1 MIDPSSPNTHDSK
14 QGLTGYIADYLQR
27 WRYLSIPALL
37 YLLHAAFLTG
47 SLAISALFFNLAI
60 DAMGYPRTFL
70 GQLDSLAILVAAS
83 LSLPLWWLVTRIGL
97 RQAMIANAIIQ
108 ATSVFIYA
116 FWPAVVPLLFAVSL
130 TGMGGVLFQVSAA
143 PFMMR
148 YSDSESRDHLFSA
161 SASINIGVAGL
172 GSFLA
177 GPLPGIF
184 ARWLDVEAQSALA
197 YRATFVVAGFGLLLA
212 LIPLLLIKEEHLNQ
226 SASATTN
233 TASRQWTGIIEQ
245 ARGLWHAL
253 VGRLRSLRSSPLIET
268 IPEPYRGVVRRPWPV
283 IQLLISPFLISC
295 GAALTIR
302 YLNLFFRERFGVG
315 DELLGIIFATLSIAT
330 GIAALIGPIVSIRIG
345 KIQTIALIQAL
356 SIPFLLTMAFTPV
369 LAIVFG
375 AALIRASLF
384 NMASPLYDAFAME
397 RTDEALRPIVIGL
410 VNGAYTAGYLIA
422 PLVSTWVQEHYG
434 FTPLFVATAIFYS
447 SAMLANYWLF
457 IHPKQPFLREKQTSN
472 T

>member
-1 MIDPSSPNTHDSK
+1 MTDPSSPDTPKQIK
-14 QGLTGYIADYLQR
+14 QGIIGYLTDYTQR
-27 WRYLSIPALL
+27 WRYLSNPALL
-37 YLLHAAFLTG
+37 YLLHAALLTG
-47 SLAISALFFNLAI
+47 NLAISALFFNLTI

-97 RQAMIANAIIQ
+97 RQAMMTNAIIQ

-116 FWPAVVPLLFAVSL
+116 FWPSAIPLLFAVSL

-148 YSDSESRDHLFSA
+148 YSDPESRDHLFSA
-161 SASINIGVAGL
+161 SAAINIGVAGL

-184 ARWLDVEAQSALA
+184 ARWLDVDAQSALA
-197 YRATFVVAGFGLLLA
+197 YRTTFVVAGVGLLVA
-212 LIPLLLIKEEHLNQ
+212 LVPLLLIKEAPPNRPTSVTSDTESRWSWSEMIGHIRGYWQ
-226 SASATTN
+226 S
-233 TASRQWTGIIEQ
+233 
-245 ARGLWHAL
+245 L
-253 VGRLRSLRSSPLIET
+253 VAYLRSLRSVPLIEA
-268 IPEPYRGVVRRPWPV
+268 IPAPYRGVVQRPWPV
-283 IQLLISPFLISC
+283 LQLLISPFLISC

-330 GIAALIGPIVSIRIG
+330 GMAALMGPIISIRIG

-356 SIPFLLTMAFTPV
+356 SIPFLLTMGFTPV

-447 SAMLANYWLF
+447 SAMFANYWLF
-457 IHPKQPFLREKQTSN
+457 IRPRPYLF
-472 T
+472 